1 MAWIFKIS
9 ITCFAASYGVS
20 FLLELSRLF
29 FRAAVRNVVMVGFCL
44 AGVLAHT
51 LYLAARVSEELS
63 RSSSAP
69 LSSWYDFCLLASWI
83 VATAYLVLILRRPD
97 NAMGI
102 FFVPL
107 ILCLI
112 GLAVL
117 FRDAAPF
124 QPREALRWWRLIH
137 GGALLVGTVAVSLGF
152 ATGLMYLVQ
161 AYRLKHKLPPRPG
174 FRLPTLEWLQRFNG
188 ESLVVSTVALAVGL
202 LSGVVLNLLSRARM
216 GGVSW
221 TDPVV
226 LSSGILFAWLF
237 CVTLFEWLY
246 RPARQGLKM
255 AYLTLASFLFL
266 MLALSFVLV
275 GEHAGDKRDSHR
287 EAVPAVEPSASS
299 QPTAGTTKGSERIA
313 WRSWSWPRG
322 MGQVGSRS
330 AAEGGRTVA
339 MRLTELSF
347 QATVVRPVFSAGSG
361 MRFREGYGTRRVDV
375 DGLQGGGRPL
385 AGGFRLVEPWE
396 RVASLWR
403 SSGRVVEERDVF
415 RCGGWG

>member
-20 FLLELSRLF
+20 LLLELSRLF
-29 FRAAVRNVVMVGFCL
+29 FRATVRNVVMVGFCL

-51 LYLAARVSEELS
+51 LYLSARVSEELS
-63 RSSSAP
+63 RSSGAP
-69 LSSWYDFCLLASWI
+69 LSSWYDFCLLASWV

-97 NAMGI
+97 NTMGI

-117 FRDAAPF
+117 FRDSAPF

-275 GEHAGDKRDSHR
+275 GEHAGEKRDGHP
-287 EAVPAVEPSASS
+287 EAVPAVDPASS
-299 QPTAGTTKGSERIA
+299 FEPTAGKAKERERLVR
-313 WRSWSWPRG
+313 RSWRG
-322 MGQVGSRS
+322 RGGAARLGLASS
-330 AAEGGRTVA
+330 ADPAGAIGGHSMPPWCRVSGIGP
-339 MRLTELSF
+339 EIG
-347 QATVVRPVFSAGSG
+347 AGSG
-361 MRFREGYGTRRVDV
+361 MLSCEGLGWWRGNPEKFQAER
-375 DGLQGGGRPL
+375 LL
-385 AGGFRLVEPWE
+385 AEGFRTAE
-396 RVASLWR
+396 RQERLASL
-403 SSGRVVEERDVF
+403 SGSRGRITGERNVF
-415 RCGGWG
+415 WCGGWG

>member
-29 FRAAVRNVVMVGFCL
+29 FRAAVRNVVLVGFCL

-83 VATAYLVLILRRPD
+83 VATAYLVLVLRRPD
-97 NAMGI
+97 NALGI

-161 AYRLKHKLPPRPG
+161 AYRLKHKLPPRQG

-287 EAVPAVEPSASS
+287 EAVPAAEPAASS
-299 QPTAGTTKGSERIA
+299 QPTAGTMKGSERVA
-313 WRSWSWPRG
+313 WRSWSWRG
-322 MGQVGSRS
+322 GIGQTGFARVAG
-330 AAEGGRTVA
+330 GGRRLA
-339 MRLTELSF
+339 MRLTEGWF
-347 QATVVRPVFSAGSG
+347 EATVVGPVFSAGSG
-361 MRFREGYGTRRVDV
+361 VLSREGYGARRVDIDRWQV
-375 DGLQGGGRPL
+375 GGRPL

-396 RVASLWR
+396 RVASRWR
-403 SSGRVVEERDVF
+403 SSGRVVGERDVF
-415 RCGGWG
+415 WCGGWG

>member
-20 FLLELSRLF
+20 LLLELSRLF
-29 FRAAVRNVVMVGFCL
+29 FRATVRNVVMVGFAL
-44 AGVLAHT
+44 AGLIAHT
-51 LYLAARVSEELS
+51 LYLFGRVSEELA
-63 RSSSAP
+63 RSSAAP
-69 LSSWYDFCLLASWI
+69 LSSWYDFCLLAAWI
-83 VATAYLVLILRRPD
+83 VATAYLVLIVRRPD
-97 NAMGI
+97 NAVGM

-112 GLAVL
+112 GLAVI
-117 FRDAAPF
+117 FRDSAPF

-161 AYRLKHKLPPRPG
+161 AYRLKQKLPPRPG

-202 LSGVVLNLLSRARM
+202 ISGVVLNLLSRARM
-216 GGVSW
+216 GGVAW

-226 LSSGILFAWLF
+226 LSSAILFTWLF

-275 GEHAGDKRDSHR
+275 GEHASDKRDSRSR
-287 EAVPAVEPSASS
+287 EEPTGSKESLGRTRASLIC
-299 QPTAGTTKGSERIA
+299 G
-313 WRSWSWPRG
+313 
-322 MGQVGSRS
+322 S
-330 AAEGGRTVA
+330 AAGERLIYGGLDGPGDPSHGGWVT
-339 MRLTELSF
+339 LE
-347 QATVVRPVFSAGSG
+347 
-361 MRFREGYGTRRVDV
+361 REVC
-375 DGLQGGGRPL
+375 
-385 AGGFRLVEPWE
+385 
-396 RVASLWR
+396 S
-403 SSGRVVEERDVF
+403 
-415 RCGGWG
+415 CGGWG